1 MILLFWFP
9 IQGLI
14 CIWLNTK
21 ATYQKLLELY
31 NSASPY
37 VTYVKKW
44 FIAISYLTI
53 HSSNIQRRSQIS
65 AKFASIKVQNLTLF
79 SQVFFQ
85 IFFSDCF
92 EDWADLILSLY
103 LPCLQCELEMV
114 ATSPLC
120 IAGFTEKPKKI
131 NRLFRWIDREQF
143 LQSTCDFTQVGRWAT
158 PQPLSHSPSSK

>member
-31 NSASPY
+31 NSASLY

-53 HSSNIQRRSQIS
+53 HSSNIQIRSQIS

-79 SQVFFQ
+79 SQ
-85 IFFSDCF
+85 IFFRFFFFFRLFWGLSWFDSKPIF
-92 EDWADLILSLY
+92 TMSAVWAWDGSHLTSLY
-103 LPCLQCELEMV
+103 CWFNWKAQENQQTIQM
-114 ATSPLC
+114 
-120 IAGFTEKPKKI
+120 
-131 NRLFRWIDREQF
+131 NR
-143 LQSTCDFTQVGRWAT
+143 
-158 PQPLSHSPSSK
+158 